1 MPSGAP
7 SASGGSSLM
16 KSCQPWVG
24 MPKPTAVYALSWAI
38 WMLSSGAPSMR
49 LNAFRTPLS
58 STIAMSIGT
67 SISAAFASAAS
78 IARRAASVL
87 MLALGNVLAMGLLC
101 RGGNRSARLPP
112 PARAHARRVR
122 AALGR
127 PEATSWSICTATT
140 RCT

>member
-1 MPSGAP
+1 
-7 SASGGSSLM
+7 
-16 KSCQPWVG
+16 
-24 MPKPTAVYALSWAI
+24 ALSWAI
-38 WMLSSGAPSMR
+38 WMLSSGAPSIR

-87 MLALGNVLAMGLLC
+87 MLAFENVLAMGLLC

-112 PARAHARRVR
+112 RARPHARRVR
-122 AALGR
+122 AALGSAGGDVVVDLHCHHPMHLLAKAPRDVVRGMARVRGR
-127 PEATSWSICTATT
+127 PRRLE
-140 RCT
+140 